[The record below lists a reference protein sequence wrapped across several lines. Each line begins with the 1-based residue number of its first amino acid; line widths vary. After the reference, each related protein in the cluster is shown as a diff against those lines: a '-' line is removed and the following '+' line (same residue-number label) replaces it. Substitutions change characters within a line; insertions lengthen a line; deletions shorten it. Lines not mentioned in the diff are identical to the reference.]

1 MPRPLP
7 SPTKTALAAGL
18 VLALLSVASVL
29 PRVAYTEVSDPYA
42 KFYELYVR
50 TVRLA
55 SQGINVDEVVEHLSK
70 SLELLEAGHY
80 GEALEEMVCAEDVI
94 TRLELSAG
102 SVVLRNALVR
112 YGAATALALVP
123 LAIYLLLP
131 RVYVY
136 AWYRARRRWVV
147 VREHTR
153 R

>member
-1 MPRPLP
+1 VFRFLP
-7 SPTKTALAAGL
+7 SLAEALLATGLILAAL
-18 VLALLSVASVL
+18 LAVSVL
-29 PRVAYTEVSDPYA
+29 PRVAHAEVLDPYS

-55 SQGINVDEVVEHLSK
+55 SQGIDVGEVVGYLSK
-70 SLELLEAGHY
+70 SLELLEAGRY
-80 GEALEEMVCAEDVI
+80 GEAFEEMVRAEDVVA
-94 TRLELSAG
+94 RLELSAG
-102 SVVLRNALVR
+102 GVVMRGMLVK
-112 YGAATALALVP
+112 YGATAVLALLPV
-123 LAIYLLLP
+123 AIYLLLP